1 MSALPEWLGGEAALV
16 RGLAVAVVLL
26 LVTCF
31 ALWRRHATLRRS
43 LADMHFARRS
53 EDVRGGRLAESL
65 APLVEGFPVDVQ
77 KPGTATVFLGQPVDY
92 VHFDPDDGVV
102 FVEVKSGVSQL
113 SPRQRRLREL
123 VEAGRVRWETYRVE

>member
-1 MSALPEWLGGEAALV
+1 VSALARWVGGEPTLARVL
-16 RGLAVAVVLL
+16 LAVIVAL

-31 ALWRRHATLRRS
+31 ALWRRQAALRRS
-43 LADMHFARRS
+43 LADLQFARRS

-65 APLVEGFPVDVQ
+65 APLLEGFPVDVQ

-102 FVEVKSGVSQL
+102 FVEVKSGGSQL
-113 SPRQRRLREL
+113 SARQRRLREL